1 MRSICTVLILTLA
14 VVHSLRVFRHCDLL
28 NAVLHCIRFQQS
40 EYQWIDSFLPSFEQL
55 PISGLLLSVGVFSCV
70 NWYCTLDFSQSVH
83 THTHTYT
90 HTHSKNKHN
99 ETHKRKNS
107 NQASHNSIN
116 MFSLVNGIY
125 DSYLAP
131 TQLNLLVVGPPGV
144 GKTALLER
152 LKATALPRRP
162 RKPPSLSLDAL
173 PQTLEQAFQPPGAP
187 SETKTTT
194 ATPQKTTT
202 KKVSSS
208 SSSSN
213 TVSPSPSSV
222 VVTQARRR
230 GFALICPAPERYRNS
245 KDDQDEEFVQDHND
259 DEPPPMITRSH
270 SKEFSMDEISDIIG
284 TSESQDAAAA
294 TPQSTRTPTK
304 LTKAITIMEESPS
317 LLQSNFEEVDRKP
330 KAKMLPLSKIT
341 PTSKCFVV
349 WYY

>member
-1 MRSICTVLILTLA
+1 
-14 VVHSLRVFRHCDLL
+14 
-28 NAVLHCIRFQQS
+28 
-40 EYQWIDSFLPSFEQL
+40 
-55 PISGLLLSVGVFSCV
+55 
-70 NWYCTLDFSQSVH
+70 
-83 THTHTYT
+83 
-90 HTHSKNKHN
+90 
-99 ETHKRKNS
+99 
-107 NQASHNSIN
+107 

-187 SETKTTT
+187 SEIQTTT
-194 ATPQKTTT
+194 ATPQKTPT
-202 KKVSSS
+202 KNASSSRSSS
-208 SSSSN
+208 SF
-213 TVSPSPSSV
+213 VSPSPSSI

-230 GFALICPAPERYRNS
+230 GFALLCPAPERYRNS
-245 KDDQDEEFVQDHND
+245 KDDQDEEFVQDNDDDD
-259 DEPPPMITRSH
+259 DEPPPMRTRSH

-294 TPQSTRTPTK
+294 MPQSTRTPTK
-304 LTKAITIMEESPS
+304 ATKATEIITIMEESPS

-330 KAKMLPLSKIT
+330 KTKMLPLSKIT
-341 PTSKCFVV
+341 PTSKCCVV
-349 WYY
+349 WY

>member
-1 MRSICTVLILTLA
+1 
-14 VVHSLRVFRHCDLL
+14 
-28 NAVLHCIRFQQS
+28 
-40 EYQWIDSFLPSFEQL
+40 
-55 PISGLLLSVGVFSCV
+55 
-70 NWYCTLDFSQSVH
+70 
-83 THTHTYT
+83 
-90 HTHSKNKHN
+90 
-99 ETHKRKNS
+99 
-107 NQASHNSIN
+107 

-187 SETKTTT
+187 PETKTTA
-194 ATPQKTTT
+194 ATPQKTPI
-202 KKVSSS
+202 KNVSSS

-230 GFALICPAPERYRNS
+230 GLALICPAPERYRNS
-245 KDDQDEEFVQDHND
+245 KEDQDEEFVQDHDDDDD
-259 DEPPPMITRSH
+259 DEPPPMRTRSH
-270 SKEFSMDEISDIIG
+270 SKEFNMDEISDIIG
-284 TSESQDAAAA
+284 TSESQDAAA
-294 TPQSTRTPTK
+294 TPQTTRTPTK
-304 LTKAITIMEESPS
+304 ATKIITIMEESPS

-330 KAKMLPLSKIT
+330 KVKMLPLSKIT
-341 PTSKCFVV
+341 PTSKCCVV
-349 WYY
+349 WYILGTGY